1 MLQKVHLIT
10 DQNTT
15 MNPSKNQVISA
26 LIRNASK
33 VGEIIEKQNAIIT
46 NLKVITTE
54 KPSQM
59 P

>member
-15 MNPSKNQVISA
+15 MNPSKNQVISG
-26 LIRNASK
+26 LIRNVSK

-46 NLKVITTE
+46 NLKVIATK